1 MHSALYLKLILVN
14 LFKIRMAFANC
25 TNVTTIIVL
34 IVSCVFGYVMY
45 LPKKYVILRILLFK
59 GIHLTLYSS
68 IMKITL
74 FFGGIYLEYVHT
86 AHSQIF
92 DEGYTRSDPFLKN
105 ISVHNAFCIHSCF
118 YKRYTQGLIKF
129 IEIQRQQSKQSY
141 HKTCYQR
148 V

>member
-1 MHSALYLKLILVN
+1 M
-14 LFKIRMAFANC
+14 
-25 TNVTTIIVL
+25 
-34 IVSCVFGYVMY
+34 
-45 LPKKYVILRILLFK
+45 ILRILLFK
-59 GIHLTLYSS
+59 GIHLTLYRS

-74 FFGGIYLEYVHT
+74 FFSGIYLEYVHT
-86 AHSQIF
+86 ATRRFSTKETP
-92 DEGYTRSDPFLKN
+92 DRSDPFLKN
-105 ISVHNAFCIHSCF
+105 ISVHNALCIHSCF

>member
-86 AHSQIF
+86 A
-92 DEGYTRSDPFLKN
+92 TRRFSTKDTPDQTRFSRIYLCTML
-105 ISVHNAFCIHSCF
+105 SVFIHVS
-118 YKRYTQGLIKF
+118 IKD
-129 IEIQRQQSKQSY
+129 IHRA
-141 HKTCYQR
+141 
-148 V
+148 